1 MFKVTR
7 EAPAPT
13 ISREPRFQPGPA
25 RKAVVFA
32 PDTETTAVLIRNL
45 QQFNVEPTR
54 DGRLQLDELLDPP
67 PHFVFI
73 DIDKVEEFR
82 DRLSSFAKQ
91 DEFSKVSFA
100 RLSLRPCPETDYVPC
115 V

>member
-1 MFKVTR
+1 
-7 EAPAPT
+7 
-13 ISREPRFQPGPA
+13 
-25 RKAVVFA
+25 VFA

-54 DGRLQLDELLDPP
+54 DGRLQLDELLDPA

-82 DRLSSFAKQ
+82 HRLSSFAKQ
-91 DEFSKVSFA
+91 GEFSKVSFA